1 MLLNLIPKLNFTHFF
16 YIIKWLILALL
27 MLISCIIA
35 FHLNCI
41 MQLKQF
47 YDIASKVSCRK
58 KCFYFW
64 WSTISWTHELHWPN
78 YVRRWTIPS
87 LYTEKLYCGIP
98 IHNSVKKREGRV
110 SEKKDGLRMFY
121 SYTSL
126 HYAVPTRCNNFH
138 NADLGFFF
146 IFQCHVVFHSFYG
159 RYIFYCY
166 QWGRKYCL
174 TTTGIYVELDC
185 HIDKIKDMSIIISVS
200 QNWTMMPD
208 VFWVNFSTWSH
219 MILL

>member
-1 MLLNLIPKLNFTHFF
+1 
-16 YIIKWLILALL
+16 

-47 YDIASKVSCRK
+47 YNIASKVSCRK

-121 SYTSL
+121 PYTSL

-138 NADLGFFF
+138 NADLFFF
-146 IFQCHVVFHSFYG
+146 SFFSAMLYSIPSMADIF
-159 RYIFYCY
+159 
-166 QWGRKYCL
+166 
-174 TTTGIYVELDC
+174 
-185 HIDKIKDMSIIISVS
+185 SIATNGEGNIAS
-200 QNWTMMPD
+200 QRQAYM
-208 VFWVNFSTWSH
+208 
-219 MILL
+219 